1 MVRRKD
7 LWGRLVNSTSGS
19 GKLVLLG
26 AVLLALALGGCG
38 RKSKLDLP
46 PQAAAQGQSDGASP
60 QEPRRN
66 PLGLFDPEEEDRPTA
81 AQGQKRRIILDNI
94 LD

>member
-46 PQAAAQGQSDGASP
+46 PQAAQTRSGEPVAEEP
-60 QEPRRN
+60 QRN
-66 PLGLFDPEEEDRPTA
+66 QLGLFDPEQEDQPA
-81 AQGQKRRIILDNI
+81 AAKGQNRRIFLDKILD
-94 LD
+94 

>member
-46 PQAAAQGQSDGASP
+46 PQAAVGQTGDPVA
-60 QEPRRN
+60 QEPQQN
-66 PLGLFDPEEEDRPTA
+66 QLGLFDPEQEDQPA
-81 AQGQKRRIILDNI
+81 AAKGQNRRIFLDKILD
-94 LD
+94 